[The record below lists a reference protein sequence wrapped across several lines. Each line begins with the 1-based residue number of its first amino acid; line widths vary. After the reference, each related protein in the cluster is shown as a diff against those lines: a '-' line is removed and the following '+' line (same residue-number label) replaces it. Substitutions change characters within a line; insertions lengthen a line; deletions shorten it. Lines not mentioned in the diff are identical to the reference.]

1 MSPLS
6 LNFHISLANRC
17 VFSDMSYRGILNGS
31 LDYVSQ
37 IKPNASTY
45 IVFLVHLRVDMK

>member
-17 VFSDMSYRGILNGS
+17 VFSDKCYRGILNGS
-31 LDYVSQ
+31 LDYVIQ
-37 IKPNASTY
+37 INPNASTY
-45 IVFLVHLRVDMK
+45 IVYLVHLRADMK

>member
-17 VFSDMSYRGILNGS
+17 VFSDKCYRGILN
-31 LDYVSQ
+31 YVIQ
-37 IKPNASTY
+37 INPNASTY
-45 IVFLVHLRVDMK
+45 IVYLVHLRVDMK

>member
-6 LNFHISLANRC
+6 LNFHISVTNRC
-17 VFSDMSYRGILNGS
+17 VFSDMCYRGILNVS
-31 LDYVSQ
+31 LDYVIQ

-45 IVFLVHLRVDMK
+45 IVCLVHLRVHMN